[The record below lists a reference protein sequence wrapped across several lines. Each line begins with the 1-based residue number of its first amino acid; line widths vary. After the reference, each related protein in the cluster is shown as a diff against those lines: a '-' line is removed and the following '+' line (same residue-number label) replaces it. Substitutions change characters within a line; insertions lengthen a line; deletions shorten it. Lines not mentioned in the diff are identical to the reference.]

1 MKQII
6 NTCSTIS
13 MQPIS
18 SDSGCG
24 FNRIIYTHELQSLK
38 KLSRWVTEGQI
49 DIEKPRTLAGK

>member
-1 MKQII
+1 
-6 NTCSTIS
+6 